1 VKLEWKNEAKEL
13 KIGEGEK
20 ITSGEK
26 IVILSIGHPGNFV
39 IEACKKLE
47 KKNIDIGH
55 YNMIF
60 VKPLD
65 VNILKEVC
73 ENYSEII
80 TIEDGCLQ
88 GGFGSSILEFIS
100 DNEYKINVHRLGI
113 PDEFIHHGTQNELWN
128 DCNINTNAIIKKV
141 EGLMKKYQISQAG

>member
-1 VKLEWKNEAKEL
+1 
-13 KIGEGEK
+13 
-20 ITSGEK
+20 
-26 IVILSIGHPGNFV
+26 
-39 IEACKKLE
+39 
-47 KKNIDIGH
+47 
-55 YNMIF
+55 MIF

-65 VNILKEVC
+65 MRILHEVC

-88 GGFGSSILEFIS
+88 GGFGSSILEFVS

-128 DCNINTNAIIKKV
+128 DCSIDTRAVIKKV
-141 EGLMKKYQISQAG
+141 ENLMKKHQISQAG